1 MVYQKKIQKIFGLK
15 GNQKHKI
22 RLDNLNNEIL
32 NIRFDPENSN
42 KTFDLNVKE
51 IILSTNNNILK
62 NKFNIFSVKNLDIIN
77 FPNNYRIIKNNLLD
91 IHISSFQLAGKKIIQ
106 KYFLIFLSI
115 ILICLTSY
123 FIFFFI
129 KRYEFSYLKIDFIIY
144 FFLFL

>member
-1 MVYQKKIQKIFGLK
+1 MGMVYQKKNSKNFWIKK

-77 FPNNYRIIKNNLLD
+77 FRITIV
-91 IHISSFQLAGKKIIQ
+91 
-106 KYFLIFLSI
+106 
-115 ILICLTSY
+115 
-123 FIFFFI
+123 
-129 KRYEFSYLKIDFIIY
+129 
-144 FFLFL
+144 